1 MKKITVELPEG
12 VVCAFINYV
21 YLDMENGGFLMG
33 ARSID
38 SDDISAGISNLKD
51 TERS

>member
-1 MKKITVELPEG
+1 MRKITVELPEG
-12 VVCAFINYV
+12 VMCAFINYV
-21 YLDMENGGFLMG
+21 YLDVKNGGIIMS

-38 SDDISAGISNLKD
+38 SDDISTGISSLKE